1 LGKIR
6 IIEGIISAN
15 GNAPF
20 IYNDVLF
27 LVSSLRMKRTYGRLF
42 LDLVERKGSLA
53 LVQPDIRTFHHFV
66 EHHYARLQG
75 PRLIDE
81 ISRLILLE
89 GLASN
94 GSSTATSLT
103 RTGPARS
110 FSLGRARRDDRAAF
124 AAWRNAGD
132 LSTRFQDAGFL
143 DKPQIGLLIDV
154 HAGYTAAL
162 RDRGLIDPAGMLSY
176 LYEHFDPA
184 WFSPYREII
193 IDVSPDV
200 GRLETAILRKVAECC
215 ACTFLVD
222 APSPDM
228 LNRAHGSHP
237 LSITRDFLSNINA
250 APEQG
255 HATPSPDDLFLT
267 EALFSE
273 TSFEDAARNAPAPD
287 SFSKDIR
294 LLSTVNTREEVSLI
308 AGMVK
313 TSLRNG
319 IAPDS
324 ILVAFPSLDEYGPL
338 VEEIF
343 IDYGIPYNR
352 ALGRQVS
359 TSAVAAA
366 VISLLGACQ
375 ENFSGLSLLR
385 IFSSPF
391 LKFADEPSLAPALDR
406 FVRTRRITGGK
417 EKLLAALKYHAPD
430 EQGEDILSGPLNELF
445 IALKPFSTRDPAPSP
460 SGWIASRT

>member
-1 LGKIR
+1 MKCITLPYGNAGWLGKIR

-27 LVSSLRMKRTYGRLF
+27 LVFSLRMKRTYGRLF
-42 LDLVERKGSLA
+42 LELVERKGSLA

-89 GLASN
+89 GLVKQRLVNSKLFDQDPDLLAP
-94 GSSTATSLT
+94 SL
-103 RTGPARS
+103 S
-110 FSLGRARRDDRAAF
+110 AAL
-124 AAWRNAGD
+124 AGMIEQLSEAGVAPGD

-143 DKPQIGLLIDV
+143 DKPQVGLLIDV
-154 HAGYTAAL
+154 HARYTAAL

-215 ACTFLVD
+215 SCTFLVD
-222 APSPDM
+222 APSPDI

-237 LSITRDFLSNINA
+237 LSITRDFLSDINA

-255 HATPSPDDLFLT
+255 HRRSLPTLPCPVPARPRR
-267 EALFSE
+267 E
-273 TSFEDAARNAPAPD
+273 TR
-287 SFSKDIR
+287 
-294 LLSTVNTREEVSLI
+294 
-308 AGMVK
+308 
-313 TSLRNG
+313 
-319 IAPDS
+319 
-324 ILVAFPSLDEYGPL
+324 
-338 VEEIF
+338 
-343 IDYGIPYNR
+343 
-352 ALGRQVS
+352 GRS
-359 TSAVAAA
+359 
-366 VISLLGACQ
+366 
-375 ENFSGLSLLR
+375 
-385 IFSSPF
+385 
-391 LKFADEPSLAPALDR
+391 
-406 FVRTRRITGGK
+406 VR
-417 EKLLAALKYHAPD
+417 
-430 EQGEDILSGPLNELF
+430 
-445 IALKPFSTRDPAPSP
+445 
-460 SGWIASRT
+460 